1 MARTTRS
8 NQVKS
13 SPMIKPS
20 TKAKPSA
27 KVKPSPKTNPS
38 GKVLNHLHKAK
49 KRQAF
54 DETIREALV
63 AKMMMFY

>member
-1 MARTTRS
+1 
-8 NQVKS
+8 
-13 SPMIKPS
+13 MIKPS
-20 TKAKPSA
+20 AKAKPA
-27 KVKPSPKTNPS
+27 PKTNPS
-38 GKVLNHLHKAK
+38 GKAGKVLNHLHKAK

>member
-13 SPMIKPS
+13 SPMVES
-20 TKAKPSA
+20 SA
-27 KVKPSPKTNPS
+27 KAKPSPKTNPS
-38 GKVLNHLHKAK
+38 GKAGKVLNHLHKAK

-54 DETIREALV
+54 DETIREVLV

>member
-1 MARTTRS
+1 
-8 NQVKS
+8 
-13 SPMIKPS
+13 MIKPS

>member
-8 NQVKS
+8 NQVKPY
-13 SPMIKPS
+13 PMIKPS
-20 TKAKPSA
+20 AKAKPA
-27 KVKPSPKTNPS
+27 PKTNPS
-38 GKVLNHLHKAK
+38 GKTGKVLNHLHKAK